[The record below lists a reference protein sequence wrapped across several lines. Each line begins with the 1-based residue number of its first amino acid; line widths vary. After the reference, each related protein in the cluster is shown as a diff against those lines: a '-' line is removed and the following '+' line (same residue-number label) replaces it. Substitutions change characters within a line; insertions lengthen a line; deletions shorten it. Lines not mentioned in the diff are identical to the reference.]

1 MSCPLTIRS
10 VEIAPPSASHE
21 LIAVARTAM
30 AISAATWLYLAISPF
45 AFSND
50 ASARRNLWPYQSL
63 IQDRPSDE
71 QRMFRELQV
80 SLIEAE
86 TIRSATGEWPP
97 VSTLAAE
104 GIEPFAPNPAL
115 KGPSYTWR
123 LIREGRFIN
132 YVGHPRYPTG
142 INAPRPDT
150 RNGEPSLAG
159 AGPGTGSGR
168 ARTISWTTKNMTAWS
183 TARFSMSRSGIV
195 PGAPPFRQTSC
206 ARRRSR
212 DGSSFTLLPHR
223 HHTPSWLRRPLL
235 DLFRD
240 RPQVHQ

>member
-1 MSCPLTIRS
+1 MTIRS

-21 LIAVARTAM
+21 LIAVVRTAM
-30 AISAATWLYLAISPF
+30 AISVVTWLYLAISPF

-86 TIRSATGEWPP
+86 TIRSATGDWPI
-97 VSTLAAE
+97 VSTLAGE

-132 YVGHPRYPTG
+132 YVGIPATPLVSTPQGPTR
-142 INAPRPDT
+142 A
-150 RNGEPSLAG
+150 
-159 AGPGTGSGR
+159 TGSPAWLLLVQEPDPAAPEPFVDDEEHDRLVDGSVLHVSIWNRPGGATSPTNVLR
-168 ARTISWTTKNMTAWS
+168 APQAEGWIQLYA
-183 TARFSMSRSGIV
+183 
-195 PGAPPFRQTSC
+195 APPPTSHPVM
-206 ARRRSR
+206 AS
-212 DGSSFTLLPHR
+212 P
-223 HHTPSWLRRPLL
+223 PVP
-235 DLFRD
+235 
-240 RPQVHQ
+240 

>member
-1 MSCPLTIRS
+1 MRAAPLTIRS

-50 ASARRNLWPYQSL
+50 ASARRNLWPFQSL

-86 TIRSATGEWPP
+86 TIRSATGEWPL

-132 YVGHPRYPTG
+132 YVGLPATPLASTPQDPTR
-142 INAPRPDT
+142 A
-150 RNGEPSLAG
+150 
-159 AGPGTGSGR
+159 TGSP
-168 ARTISWTTKNMTAWS
+168 AWLLLVQEPDPAAPEPFVDDEEHDRLIDGS
-183 TARFSMSRSGIV
+183 VLHVSIWNRPGGAASPANVLRSPQVEGWIQLYA
-195 PGAPPFRQTSC
+195 APPPTSHPVM
-206 ARRRSR
+206 AS
-212 DGSSFTLLPHR
+212 P
-223 HHTPSWLRRPLL
+223 PAP
-235 DLFRD
+235 
-240 RPQVHQ
+240 